1 MYEMKVG
8 LASGGGELVWH
19 VVSRHHHDS
28 SLCGT
33 ELSVVRAS
41 SAHDTDRHCASCMVR
56 LQELMDAARD

>member
-19 VVSRHHHDS
+19 VVSRHRHDS

-33 ELSVVRAS
+33 SLATAAS
-41 SAHDTDRHCASCMVR
+41 AGHDTDRHCASCMLR
-56 LQELMDAARD
+56 LQELLDAARH

>member
-19 VVSRHHHDS
+19 VVSRQHDS

-33 ELSVVRAS
+33 ALLAAAT
-41 SAHDTDRHCASCMVR
+41 SATHNTDRHCAPCMVR
-56 LQELMDAARD
+56 LQQLMDAAQD

>member
-19 VVSRHHHDS
+19 VVSRHHDS

-33 ELSVVRAS
+33 ALLAAGATA
-41 SAHDTDRHCASCMVR
+41 AHETDRHCAPCMVR
-56 LQELMDAARD
+56 LQQLMDAARD